1 MDEVLRY
8 GRMMFI
14 YDTTCCTREEDD
26 PAEAICFLRCGGGG
40 GDVVQ
45 DLSGEVDADGAA
57 IVDSAALHLVCQ
69 LMGTAFFT
77 EKDMATF
84 PRLIRLR
91 HGQFVLHRESNFVWV
106 MHTSGEDEP
115 YVTRAQLTRTRQAL
129 RLLHGSLSAL
139 LAAAGGDRGVL
150 RRRLARTLGPLLAAA
165 GGQPPLER
173 VLDVV
178 PRLDWAQKDDFI
190 AQQLSDV
197 QSAALRLPGVLSC
210 TLCWDAKVVSNDDI
224 EEVLEALVHIHRLP
238 GDAFDLADVDFV
250 MPPGTLLARVHLGG
264 ALATG
269 LRAGAEKRWVQSEEF
284 PPSSSPSDLPPLV
297 AIDEATEGTGGGSGA
312 ASVTSSAQ
320 EGGADARPG
329 KENRPDAV
337 RRRRRRRR
345 QSPDKRPVPAGSP
358 EAAAPSGPAEPDP
371 MESESPAAVRH
382 RISALALQALS
393 AECARAEPPPPPALD
408 EIPVRQLR
416 RRSRA
421 SRRPRRS
428 LTELDVPE
436 PFSNLAYLK
445 RRQPDLYRDEVRKLQ
460 ASLPDNQPAFT
471 AVSANPY
478 SFGIPR
484 SNRLY
489 TPRLAVAEPAG
500 VAPPPSPS
508 ARGPPWRPV
517 RGAPAGYFSES
528 SRPAG
533 SPRGRPVGRRFYS
546 DGEELSWRPRQL
558 AAQLPDGGTPQLPAD
573 EPLVAALLYTHAI
586 GKLRC
591 HVLLEPPRGAA
602 LRGTVQH
609 LNHVTG
615 AGLLELETMLRS
627 YRSIPSF
634 HGQHYSYVSVRE
646 RPAAGGDGSAAPAAG
661 PGRQLES
668 EGATRL
674 DSHLVQMVHADLLAG
689 RLADC
694 RIRTPSDVLLAQRS
708 GSTETYYQQRTS
720 GLQTGLPVVN
730 GPLSR
735 VDDRARKRL
744 SKNHG
749 LMLG

>member
-45 DLSGEVDADGAA
+45 ELSGEVDADGAA

-224 EEVLEALVHIHRLP
+224 EEVLEVLVHVHRLS

-269 LRAGAEKRWVQSEEF
+269 LRAGAEKRWVRSEEF

-329 KENRPDAV
+329 KENRPDA
-337 RRRRRRRR
+337 
-345 QSPDKRPVPAGSP
+345 
-358 EAAAPSGPAEPDP
+358 
-371 MESESPAAVRH
+371 
-382 RISALALQALS
+382 ALS
-393 AECARAEPPPPPALD
+393 AECARAEQPPPPALD

-528 SRPAG
+528 PRPAG

-646 RPAAGGDGSAAPAAG
+646 RPAAGGDGPAAPDAG